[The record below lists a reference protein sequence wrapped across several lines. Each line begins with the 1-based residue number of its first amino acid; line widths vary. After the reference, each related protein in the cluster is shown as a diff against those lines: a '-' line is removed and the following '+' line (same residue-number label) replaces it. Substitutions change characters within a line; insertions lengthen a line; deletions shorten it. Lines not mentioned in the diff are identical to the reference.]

1 MRRHGKGI
9 SYNFSA
15 RQIFDA
21 YEPNNEQD
29 ITRFRDRLTQD
40 RTGSPACDIRAFRLY
55 ENGTSEELK

>member
-1 MRRHGKGI
+1 MRSVCI

-29 ITRFRDRLTQD
+29 IARFRDRLTQD
-40 RTGSPACDIRAFRLY
+40 RTASPTSEIRAVRLY
-55 ENGTSEELK
+55 ENGTSEALE

>member
-1 MRRHGKGI
+1 MKSVCI

-40 RTGSPACDIRAFRLY
+40 RTASPASEIRAIRLY
-55 ENGTSEELK
+55 ENGHSEKIE